1 MCITCNQSPEY
12 SIQGFLL
19 CKNFQKEGTMTN
31 TSKKTRTLVEVGMLG
46 AIATV
51 LMLFEFPLPFIAPPF
66 YEMDFSEVPVLV
78 GAFAL
83 GPMAGATIELIKVL
97 INLLING
104 TVTAFVGEIGNYII
118 GCSFIIP
125 AALIYKK
132 RKTKKN
138 ALIAMVA
145 GTISMAV
152 FGCFLNAYVLLPTY
166 ATAFGM
172 SLDEIVGFGNAI
184 NSNITNVMTFVV
196 IAVAP
201 FNIIKGIVVSL
212 ITLLIYKHISP
223 ILKGNR

>member
-1 MCITCNQSPEY
+1 M
-12 SIQGFLL
+12 G
-19 CKNFQKEGTMTN
+19 NFQKEGFMSNTTN
-31 TSKKTRTLVEVGMLG
+31 KTRKLVEIGMLG

-51 LMLFEFPLPFIAPPF
+51 LMLFEFPIPFIAPPF
-66 YEMDFSEVPVLV
+66 YELDFSEVPVLV

-83 GPMAGATIELIKVL
+83 GPVAGATIELVKIL

-104 TVTAFVGEIGNYII
+104 TATAFVGEIGNYLL

-132 RKTKKN
+132 KKSKKT
-138 ALIAMVA
+138 ALSAMIV
-145 GTISMAV
+145 GTIVMTV
-152 FGCFLNAYVLLPTY
+152 FGCILNAYVLLPTY
-166 ATAFGM
+166 AAAFGM
-172 SLDEIVGFGNAI
+172 PIDAIIGMGSAI
-184 NSNITNVMTFVV
+184 NGNINDVMTFVI

-201 FNIIKGIVVSL
+201 FNIIKGVVVSV

>member
-1 MCITCNQSPEY
+1 MSN
-12 SIQGFLL
+12 
-19 CKNFQKEGTMTN
+19 TN
-31 TSKKTRTLVEVGMLG
+31 NKTRKLVEIGMLG

-51 LMLFEFPLPFIAPPF
+51 LMLFEFPIPFIAPPF
-66 YEMDFSEVPVLV
+66 YELDFSEVPVLV

-83 GPMAGATIELIKVL
+83 GPMAGASIELVKIL

-104 TVTAFVGEIGNYII
+104 TATAFVGEIGNYLL

-138 ALIAMVA
+138 ALIAMVI
-145 GTISMAV
+145 GTIVMTV
-152 FGCFLNAYVLLPTY
+152 FGCFLNAYILLPTY

-172 SLDEIVGFGNAI
+172 PIDAIVGMGSAI
-184 NSNITNVMTFVV
+184 NANINDVMTFVI

-201 FNIIKGIVVSL
+201 FNIIKGIIVSVF
-212 ITLLIYKHISP
+212 TLLIYKHISP

>member
-1 MCITCNQSPEY
+1 MSNT
-12 SIQGFLL
+12 
-19 CKNFQKEGTMTN
+19 TN
-31 TSKKTRTLVEVGMLG
+31 KTRKLVEIGMLG

-51 LMLFEFPLPFIAPPF
+51 LMLFEFPIPFIAPPF
-66 YEMDFSEVPVLV
+66 YELDFSEVPVLV

-83 GPMAGATIELIKVL
+83 GPMAGATIELVKIL

-104 TVTAFVGEIGNYII
+104 TATAFVGEIGNYLL

-132 RKTKKN
+132 KKSKKT
-138 ALIAMVA
+138 ALSAMIV
-145 GTISMAV
+145 GTIVMTV
-152 FGCFLNAYVLLPTY
+152 FGCILNAYVLLPTY
-166 ATAFGM
+166 AAAFGM
-172 SLDEIVGFGNAI
+172 PIDAIIGMGSAI
-184 NSNITNVMTFVV
+184 NGNINDVMTFVI

-201 FNIIKGIVVSL
+201 FNIIKGVVVSV

>member
-1 MCITCNQSPEY
+1 
-12 SIQGFLL
+12 
-19 CKNFQKEGTMTN
+19 MTN
-31 TSKKTRTLVEVGMLG
+31 KTNKTRTLVEIGMLG

-51 LMLFEFPLPFIAPPF
+51 LMLFEFPIPFLAPPF

-83 GPMAGATIELIKVL
+83 GPAAGATIELIKIL
-97 INLLING
+97 INLMING
-104 TVTAFVGEIGNYII
+104 TATAFVGEIGNYLL

-125 AALIYKK
+125 AAVIYKK
-132 RKTKKN
+132 KKSKKN
-138 ALIAMVA
+138 AVIAMVT
-145 GTISMAV
+145 GTIAMTV

-166 ATAFGM
+166 AAAFGM
-172 SLDEIVGFGNAI
+172 PIDVIISMGTSINA
-184 NSNITNVMTFVV
+184 NITNVMTFVV

-201 FNIIKGIVVSL
+201 FNIFKGLIVSL

>member
-1 MCITCNQSPEY
+1 
-12 SIQGFLL
+12 
-19 CKNFQKEGTMTN
+19 MTN

-83 GPMAGATIELIKVL
+83 GPMAGATIELVKIL

-104 TVTAFVGEIGNYII
+104 TKTAFVGEIGNYLI

-138 ALIAMVA
+138 AMIAMVV
-145 GTISMAV
+145 GTISMV
-152 FGCFLNAYVLLPTY
+152 IFGCIMNAYVLLPTY
-166 ATAFGM
+166 AAAFGM
-172 SLDEIVGFGNAI
+172 SLDEIVGFGSSINA
-184 NSNITNVMTFVV
+184 NITNVMSFVAL
-196 IAVAP
+196 AVAP
-201 FNIIKGIVVSL
+201 FNLLKGILVSA

>member
-1 MCITCNQSPEY
+1 MSNT
-12 SIQGFLL
+12 
-19 CKNFQKEGTMTN
+19 TN
-31 TSKKTRTLVEVGMLG
+31 KTRKLVEIGMLG

-51 LMLFEFPLPFIAPPF
+51 LMLFEFPIPFIAPPF
-66 YEMDFSEVPVLV
+66 YELDFSEVPVLV

-83 GPMAGATIELIKVL
+83 GPVAGATIELVKIL

-104 TVTAFVGEIGNYII
+104 TATAFVGEIGNYLL

-132 RKTKKN
+132 KKSKKT
-138 ALIAMVA
+138 ALAAMIV
-145 GTISMAV
+145 GTIVMTV
-152 FGCFLNAYVLLPTY
+152 FGCVLNAYVLLPTY
-166 ATAFGM
+166 AAAFGM
-172 SLDEIVGFGNAI
+172 PIDAIIGMGSAI
-184 NSNITNVMTFVV
+184 NGNINDVMTFVI

-201 FNIIKGIVVSL
+201 FNIIKGLVVSV

>member
-1 MCITCNQSPEY
+1 MS
-12 SIQGFLL
+12 
-19 CKNFQKEGTMTN
+19 N
-31 TSKKTRTLVEVGMLG
+31 TSNKTRKLVEIGMLG

-66 YEMDFSEVPVLV
+66 YELDFSEVPVLV

-83 GPMAGATIELIKVL
+83 GPMAGATIELIKIL

-104 TVTAFVGEIGNYII
+104 TVTAFVGESGNYIL

-132 RKTKKN
+132 HKSKKN
-138 ALIAMVA
+138 AVVAMIV
-145 GTISMAV
+145 GTVVMTV

-166 ATAFGM
+166 AAAFGM
-172 SLDEIVGFGNAI
+172 PIDAIIGMGSAI
-184 NSNITNVMTFVV
+184 NGNITNVMTFV
-196 IAVAP
+196 ILAVAP
-201 FNIIKGIVVSL
+201 FNILKGIVVSV

>member
-1 MCITCNQSPEY
+1 MSN
-12 SIQGFLL
+12 
-19 CKNFQKEGTMTN
+19 TN
-31 TSKKTRTLVEVGMLG
+31 NKTRKLVEIGMLG

-51 LMLFEFPLPFIAPPF
+51 LMLFEFPIPFIAPPF
-66 YEMDFSEVPVLV
+66 YELDFSEVPVLV

-83 GPMAGATIELIKVL
+83 GPMAGATIELVKIL

-104 TVTAFVGEIGNYII
+104 TATAFVGEIGNYLL

-138 ALIAMVA
+138 ALIAMVI
-145 GTISMAV
+145 GTVVMTV

-172 SLDEIVGFGNAI
+172 PIDAIVGMGSAI
-184 NSNITNVMTFVV
+184 NANINDVMTFVI

-201 FNIIKGIVVSL
+201 FNIIKGIVVSV

>member
-1 MCITCNQSPEY
+1 MSD
-12 SIQGFLL
+12 
-19 CKNFQKEGTMTN
+19 
-31 TSKKTRTLVEVGMLG
+31 TSNKTRKLVEIGMLG

-51 LMLFEFPLPFIAPPF
+51 LMLFEFPIPFIAPPF
-66 YEMDFSEVPVLV
+66 YELDFSEVPVLV

-83 GPMAGATIELIKVL
+83 GPMAGATIELVKIL

-104 TVTAFVGEIGNYII
+104 TATAFVGEIGNYLL

-132 RKTKKN
+132 HKSKKN
-138 ALIAMVA
+138 ALVAMIIGTIAM
-145 GTISMAV
+145 TV
-152 FGCFLNAYVLLPTY
+152 FGCFLNAYILLPTY

-172 SLDEIVGFGNAI
+172 PIDAIVGMGSAI
-184 NSNITNVMTFVV
+184 NANINDVMTFVV

-201 FNIIKGIVVSL
+201 FNIIKGIVVSV

>member
-1 MCITCNQSPEY
+1 MSN
-12 SIQGFLL
+12 
-19 CKNFQKEGTMTN
+19 TN
-31 TSKKTRTLVEVGMLG
+31 NKTRKLVEIGMLG

-51 LMLFEFPLPFIAPPF
+51 LMLFEFPIPFIAPPF
-66 YEMDFSEVPVLV
+66 YELDFSEVPVLV

-83 GPMAGATIELIKVL
+83 GPMAGATIELVKIL

-104 TVTAFVGEIGNYII
+104 TATAFVGEIGNYLL

-132 RKTKKN
+132 HKTKKN
-138 ALIAMVA
+138 ALIAMVI
-145 GTISMAV
+145 GTIVMTV

-172 SLDEIVGFGNAI
+172 PIDAIVGMGSAI
-184 NSNITNVMTFVV
+184 NANINDVMTFVI

-201 FNIIKGIVVSL
+201 FNIIKGVVVSV

>member
-1 MCITCNQSPEY
+1 
-12 SIQGFLL
+12 
-19 CKNFQKEGTMTN
+19 MTN
-31 TSKKTRTLVEVGMLG
+31 KTRTLVEIGMLG

-66 YEMDFSEVPVLV
+66 YEIDLSEVPVLV

-83 GPMAGATIELIKVL
+83 GPVAGATIEFVKIL

-104 TVTAFVGEIGNYII
+104 TATAFVGEIGNYIL

-132 RKTKKN
+132 KKSKKN
-138 ALIAMVA
+138 ALIGMII
-145 GTISMAV
+145 GTITMTV

-166 ATAFGM
+166 AAAFGM
-172 SLDEIVGFGNAI
+172 PIDAIIGMGTAI
-184 NSNITNVMTFVV
+184 NPSIDNIMTFVV

-201 FNIIKGIVVSL
+201 FNIIKGIAVSVV
-212 ITLLIYKHISP
+212 TMLIYKHISP

>member
-1 MCITCNQSPEY
+1 MIN
-12 SIQGFLL
+12 
-19 CKNFQKEGTMTN
+19 
-31 TSKKTRTLVEVGMLG
+31 KTRTLVEIGMLG

-66 YEMDFSEVPVLV
+66 YEIDLSEVPVLV

-83 GPMAGATIELIKVL
+83 GPVAGATIEFVKIL

-104 TVTAFVGEIGNYII
+104 TATAFVGEIGNYII

-132 RKTKKN
+132 KKSKKN
-138 ALIAMVA
+138 ALIGMVI
-145 GTISMAV
+145 GTITMAV

-166 ATAFGM
+166 AAAFGM
-172 SLDEIVGFGNAI
+172 PIDAIIGMGTAI
-184 NSNITNVMTFVV
+184 NPSIDNIMTFVV

-201 FNIIKGIVVSL
+201 FNIIKGIAVS
-212 ITLLIYKHISP
+212 IVTMLIYKHISP

>member
-1 MCITCNQSPEY
+1 
-12 SIQGFLL
+12 
-19 CKNFQKEGTMTN
+19 MTN
-31 TSKKTRTLVEVGMLG
+31 TSKKTRTIVEVGMLG

-66 YEMDFSEVPVLV
+66 YELDFSEVPVLV

-83 GPMAGATIELIKVL
+83 GPMAGAMIELIKIL

-104 TVTAFVGEIGNYII
+104 TQTAFVGEIGNYIL
-118 GCSFIIP
+118 GCSFIVP

-132 RKTKKN
+132 KKTKKR
-138 ALIAMVA
+138 AVIAMVI
-145 GTISMAV
+145 GTICMTV

-166 ATAFGM
+166 AAAFGM
-172 SLDEIVGFGNAI
+172 SIDSIIGLGSAI
-184 NSNITNVMTFVV
+184 NGNITNIMTFVM

-201 FNIIKGIVVSL
+201 FNIIKGVIVSV

>member
-1 MCITCNQSPEY
+1 MS
-12 SIQGFLL
+12 
-19 CKNFQKEGTMTN
+19 N
-31 TSKKTRTLVEVGMLG
+31 TSDKTRKLVEIGMLG

-51 LMLFEFPLPFIAPPF
+51 LMLFEFPIPFIAPPF
-66 YEMDFSEVPVLV
+66 YELDFSEVPVLV

-83 GPMAGATIELIKVL
+83 GPMAGAAIELVKIL

-104 TVTAFVGEIGNYII
+104 TATAFVGEIGNYIL

-132 RKTKKN
+132 KKTKKT
-138 ALIAMVA
+138 ALLSMIV
-145 GTISMAV
+145 GTITMTV

-166 ATAFGM
+166 AAAFGM
-172 SLDEIVGFGNAI
+172 PIDAIVGMGSTI
-184 NSNITNVMTFVV
+184 NGNITNVMTFV
-196 IAVAP
+196 ILAVAP
-201 FNIIKGIVVSL
+201 FNILKGIVVSA

>member
-1 MCITCNQSPEY
+1 
-12 SIQGFLL
+12 
-19 CKNFQKEGTMTN
+19 MTN
-31 TSKKTRTLVEVGMLG
+31 TSKKTRTIVEVGMLG

-66 YEMDFSEVPVLV
+66 YELDFSEVPVLV

-83 GPMAGATIELIKVL
+83 GPMAGAMIELIKIL
-97 INLLING
+97 INLLLNG
-104 TVTAFVGEIGNYII
+104 TQTAFVGEIGNYIL
-118 GCSFIIP
+118 GCSFIVP

-132 RKTKKN
+132 KKTKTR
-138 ALIAMVA
+138 AVIAMVI
-145 GTISMAV
+145 GTICMTV

-166 ATAFGM
+166 AAAFGM
-172 SLDEIVGFGNAI
+172 SIDSIIGLGSAI
-184 NSNITNVMTFVV
+184 NGNITNIMTFVM

-201 FNIIKGIVVSL
+201 FNIIKGVIVSV